1 MRYTYWEGVVRITL
15 GWVNR
20 SFSYAVSSVGT
31 IFMIQGFAFRFSC
44 LGQLS
49 LKTMQFQ
56 RGSTRNAI
64 SKEIIA
70 EQHLV
75 KVNSGNF
82 RGNDCLGDVIVYHIP
97 LLRLSALQLILS
109 S

>member
-1 MRYTYWEGVVRITL
+1 
-15 GWVNR
+15 
-20 SFSYAVSSVGT
+20 
-31 IFMIQGFAFRFSC
+31 MIQGFAFRFSC